1 MCGACTVH
9 AQAFPTLPLDLSG
22 VRPSL
27 TPLLSSVFGPF
38 LAFVFQIIFLHKK
51 AELETMWCTLLW
63 NLKLGLTDVMRVMY
77 KLSKTL

>member
-1 MCGACTVH
+1 MCGPCTVH

-27 TPLLSSVFGPF
+27 TPLLSSVFGPSF
-38 LAFVFQIIFLHKK
+38 MFVFHTIFLHTK
-51 AELETMWCTLLW
+51 AELGTMWCTLLW
-63 NLKLGLTDVMRVMY
+63 NSKLGLTDVMRVMY